1 MAELKGW
8 TSPGYGLPTGAAPM
22 GRIPQISARIMN
34 SVPQDMGKPWQA
46 AAASLRSTSAFWSD
60 QNDRIVQTAFLQDGI
75 DNGTVRDENGRLRPR
90 LFGSATIAGEAW
102 NRGALLS
109 YTQSIS
115 LEARETAQKL
125 AQEFRSDP
133 AGFKAAYGAWKTATL
148 DNIDPRAA
156 MSVGVPIAD
165 YGAQAYGRLVEEK
178 YQATRKEQLD
188 VGVASIDAHLK
199 DISDLARVHGPQ
211 TNNEELLTLRQR
223 MAADMQNLIDAGLVN
238 EAFRTTMIEK
248 LEMTIG
254 LQGAIGIAERS
265 FDPLN
270 QDSAL
275 KFANAISKGTT
286 GRVEIDN
293 LSPSERATI
302 SASVRQ
308 RMGELANIHNMTV
321 AEQNRDNAG
330 QRALFMAQ
338 VQDQLIRGQL
348 SITNLTEMVDWSNAP
363 ILDPSKLTVAEF
375 GRLSSVISGQNLT
388 RDQLQAA
395 YENDKLLAELKH
407 KSDMGLLTEADLAGL
422 TERGVPDITGIEAE
436 GLSLAEILDLRA
448 DLYKQEKADA
458 YLASQILYL
467 ETFAQIA
474 RGEGGWDQDRIMA
487 MTATS
492 RADATDPKKLQPGQ
506 ALGLVSMLA
515 SSQKAAAEA
524 ANKIAQN
531 LGVVTASG
539 VAGPPYDQATQHLAK
554 NSQEFQQAFSLAGAI
569 QSQTNEKGEVVRYVQ
584 NNDHLTP
591 IVLHVLEKGQMMPYL
606 KSQMTSIVQS
616 NDPLQLAAGNALFQR
631 IRNADGGELLLD
643 ATFNAKTIEF
653 FSLLGNVAAGA
664 TPKQIADH
672 AQTVRSTMEHFSKED
687 FEAFEKRI
695 GQEKPDSEDPIVDAL
710 MEMVADDESLA
721 NSIFRTRAPKLGQ
734 MLSETPGYGTW
745 WNTFFGGAV
754 DWTSAALSKPARR
767 FMMDKIRA
775 NKAAG
780 MRDEAAMRQALISAS
795 RSGEIGYSALAG
807 IPGGGLVRFPLESA
821 HTNPAYNVGPG
832 ADDTDMVLQGLRHVA
847 AAREDT
853 FREAEADT
861 LLMRGLNYFFG
872 ERSIADDFKAGLIQM
887 RYAQRGPD
895 GAPTYRVFYHDELG
909 NLVPIQ
915 LAAGPGGEATSHW
928 MFRPGPDDWQARRH
942 AIAKEFPRGDQ
953 EGIYKFLQSR
963 EMAIYAGDITRQE
976 YENRLNDWMKLSR
989 TVEGQAELL
998 AELHN
1003 EMTAQRFG
1011 VPLR

>member
-1 MAELKGW
+1 MAELEGW
-8 TSPGYGLPTGAAPM
+8 KSPGYGLPSGTAPV
-22 GRIPQISARIMN
+22 GRIPQISTRIIGA
-34 SVPQDMGKPWQA
+34 VPQATAKPWQA
-46 AAASLRSTSAFWSD
+46 AAASQRNTSAFWSNE
-60 QNDRIVQTAFLQDGI
+60 NDRIVQTASLQDGI
-75 DNGTVRDENGRLRPR
+75 ANGTVRDENGRLRPS
-90 LFGSATIAGEAW
+90 LVGSQTLAGEAW
-102 NRGALLS
+102 NRGALTS
-109 YTQSIS
+109 YTQSIG

-133 AGFKAAYGAWKTATL
+133 EGFKAAYGAWKTATL

-156 MSVGVPIAD
+156 MAVGVPIAD

-188 VGVASIDAHLK
+188 VGVASIDAHVK

-211 TNNEELLTLRQR
+211 SNNEELLTLRQR

-238 EAFRTTMIEK
+238 EAFRTRMIDK

-265 FDPLN
+265 FNPLD
-270 QDSAL
+270 QDAAL

-330 QRALFMAQ
+330 KRALFMAQ

-348 SITNLTEMVDWSNAP
+348 SITGLAEMVDWSNAP

-395 YENDKLLAELKH
+395 YENDKLLAELEY
-407 KSDMGLLTEADLAGL
+407 KSALGLLTEADLAGL
-422 TERGVPDITGIEAE
+422 TERGIPDITGIEAE
-436 GLSLAEILDLRA
+436 GLSPAEILGLRA
-448 DLYKQEKADA
+448 NLYKQQKADA
-458 YLASQILYL
+458 YLASQLLYL
-467 ETFAQIA
+467 ETFAQVA

-492 RADATDPKKLQPGQ
+492 RADATDPEKLQPGQ
-506 ALGLVSMLA
+506 ALGLISMLA
-515 SSQKAAAEA
+515 SRQKAAAEA
-524 ANKIAQN
+524 ANKMAQN
-531 LGVVTASG
+531 LGIVTASG
-539 VAGPPYDQATQHLAK
+539 VAGPTYEQATRDLA
-554 NSQEFQQAFSLAGAI
+554 NDSPEFQQAFSLAGTI

-584 NNDHLTP
+584 NNEHLAP
-591 IVLHVLEKGQMMPYL
+591 IVSHVLEKGQMMPYL

-631 IRNADGGELLLD
+631 IRNADGGELLLN
-643 ATFNAKTIEF
+643 AAFNAKTYEF
-653 FSLLGNVAAGA
+653 FTRLGNVAAGA

-672 AQTVRSTMEHFSKED
+672 AQTVRSTMEQIAEED
-687 FEAFEKRI
+687 FEAFENRVRQ
-695 GQEKPDSEDPIVDAL
+695 GNPDSPDPVVDAL
-710 MEMVADDESLA
+710 MEMVEDDEDLA
-721 NSIFRTRAPKLGQ
+721 NSIFRLRSPQLSQ
-734 MLSETPGYGTW
+734 MLAETPGYGTW
-745 WNTFFGGAV
+745 WNTFFGGDV
-754 DWTSAALSKPARR
+754 EWSHDRLSKPARR
-767 FMMDKIRA
+767 FLIDKIRA
-775 NKAAG
+775 NKASG
-780 MRDEAAMRQALISAS
+780 MGDEAAMRQALITAS
-795 RSGEIGYSALAG
+795 RSGEIGFSALAG

-821 HTNPAYNVGPG
+821 HMNPIYNVGPG
-832 ADDTDMVLQGLRHVA
+832 ADDTDMILQGLRHVA

-861 LLMRGLNYFFG
+861 ILMRGLNYFFG
-872 ERSIADDFKAGLIQM
+872 DRSIADDFKAGRIQM
-887 RYAQRGPD
+887 SYEQRVPNGVP
-895 GAPTYRVFYHDELG
+895 AYRIVYRDELG
-909 NLVPIQ
+909 NTVPIQ

-928 MFRPGPDDWQARRH
+928 MFRPGSDDWQARRH

-953 EGIYKFLQSR
+953 EGVYKFLQGR
-963 EMAIYAGDITRQE
+963 EMAIYAGDITREE
-976 YENRLNDWMKLSR
+976 YEERLNNWMELSR

-998 AELHN
+998 AGLHS